1 MEVGLIGFGFR
12 LEFGFEFQS
21 DLAFAFAFAFVVG
34 VRVKGAD
41 FRFGI
46 DPHRCRF
53 RCRRSPGSVP
63 GASNFPTDVRRSG
76 FGSLTRAAGSKI
88 AESRFSR
95 DVFSGFGR
103 SSLRKWPMQRRES
116 GGDPLNSVGGVD
128 FVDS

>member
-1 MEVGLIGFGFR
+1 MPAEWSVPGGLRVEVGLIAFGFR

-21 DLAFAFAFAFVVG
+21 DLAFAFAFGVG

-41 FRFGI
+41 SRLGI
-46 DPHRCRF
+46 DPHSCRF
-53 RCRRSPGSVP
+53 RCQRSPGSVP

-95 DVFSGFGR
+95 DVFLNFKG
-103 SSLRKWPMQRRES
+103 LRRTLCKYVVEKS
-116 GGDPLNSVGGVD
+116 
-128 FVDS
+128 